1 MAVSVSSPS
10 PVRATRIYLTALLI
24 GVTVG
29 AVATV
34 FRLALERGIAWHGWV
49 VSMLNDGWGMPAWL
63 VSVLLSMALFGL
75 AAWLVYRWAPDAG
88 GSGIP
93 EVSAALAGARAA
105 PYCARLL
112 PVKFIGGVLA
122 LGAGGVLGREG
133 PTVHIGAALGQWLG
147 ERGRLSVPELKMA
160 LALGAGTGLAAA
172 FNAPLAGVLFVFE
185 ELSETCERSLELLY
199 GLLLACGIGVL
210 VENALLGGG
219 PLLPLP
225 QYPQAPLPELLL
237 LVLLGALLGLL
248 GAVFNTVLLNILDLA
263 EAWRRRF
270 GLLSV
275 PLLVGG
281 GLGLLLVV
289 WPDVVGDGESL
300 VRSLAM
306 QPGQWP
312 LALLMALM
320 TVRTVTLLF
329 SYGAG
334 TPGGLFM
341 PLLALG
347 AVAGLVFAALLQHM
361 GLTPATLPGVFVV
374 AGMAALLVASLRA
387 PLTALLLVTELTGN
401 YELMPAL
408 LAACVPALLVA
419 WALGGQ
425 PLYRQLLARSLNR
438 VDLRPHG
445 PGLREYWRLDPLQ
458 RRRWLLERAR
468 H

>member
-1 MAVSVSSPS
+1 MGCCWPVVSAYWLRMPCWW
-10 PVRATRIYLTALLI
+10 R
-24 GVTVG
+24 
-29 AVATV
+29 AVA
-34 FRLALERGIAWHGWV
+34 A
-49 VSMLNDGWGMPAWL
+49 
-63 VSVLLSMALFGL
+63 
-75 AAWLVYRWAPDAG
+75 
-88 GSGIP
+88 
-93 EVSAALAGARAA
+93 
-105 PYCARLL
+105 
-112 PVKFIGGVLA
+112 
-122 LGAGGVLGREG
+122 
-133 PTVHIGAALGQWLG
+133 
-147 ERGRLSVPELKMA
+147 
-160 LALGAGTGLAAA
+160 
-172 FNAPLAGVLFVFE
+172 
-185 ELSETCERSLELLY
+185 
-199 GLLLACGIGVL
+199 
-210 VENALLGGG
+210 
-219 PLLPLP
+219 LP

-374 AGMAALLVASLRA
+374 AGMAALLVASLRGA
-387 PLTALLLVTELTGN
+387 ADRAAAGN
-401 YELMPAL
+401 GAD
-408 LAACVPALLVA
+408 
-419 WALGGQ
+419 
-425 PLYRQLLARSLNR
+425 RQL
-438 VDLRPHG
+438 
-445 PGLREYWRLDPLQ
+445 
-458 RRRWLLERAR
+458 
-468 H
+468 